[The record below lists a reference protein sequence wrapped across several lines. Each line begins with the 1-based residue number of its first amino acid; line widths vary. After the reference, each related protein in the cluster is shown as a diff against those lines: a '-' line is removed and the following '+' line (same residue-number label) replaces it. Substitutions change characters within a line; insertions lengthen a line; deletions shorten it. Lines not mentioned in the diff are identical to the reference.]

1 MWVWV
6 SSSFVL
12 NGCES
17 GCKIPPMGMAGRLSE
32 MKQVRSGSA
41 TLPMGAQRVTE
52 YKDRL
57 HNQATSS
64 RVPHI
69 WPSPIQTLRLSGMPS
84 SATLTISAPSLIAV
98 PQHQNHHEQCMALFT
113 SNVAARLPSATWLRS
128 TPILPVH
135 CR

>member
-84 SATLTISAPSLIAV
+84 SATLTISAPSLIACHNTKITMNSAWHCS
-98 PQHQNHHEQCMALFT
+98 PAMSLLASLQQHG
-113 SNVAARLPSATWLRS
+113 
-128 TPILPVH
+128 
-135 CR
+135 